1 MADKHPKRPR
11 DFSQAAK
18 LVVDIASG
26 QVEDREPT
34 PEEQGKNPA
43 AVALGK
49 LGGAKGGPMRA
60 SRLTPEQRTEAAKTA
75 VRARWAKSA
84 TEQSPGAAS
93 VGRSA
98 TATDRKPRAKLL
110 IPED

>member
-34 PEEQGKNPA
+34 PEERGVDPA
-43 AVALGK
+43 ASAMGR
-49 LGGAKGGPMRA
+49 KGGPARA
-60 SRLTPEQRTEAAKTA
+60 ASMSPERRTEIAKKAAAK
-75 VRARWAKSA
+75 RWAK
-84 TEQSPGAAS
+84 
-93 VGRSA
+93 
-98 TATDRKPRAKLL
+98 KL
-110 IPED
+110 